1 MPNLLG
7 RLMRQT
13 VFARRP
19 FISVVDDEDEA
30 AV

>member
-1 MPNLLG
+1 LG